1 MISIILPN
9 ELIPSVKLKVKMF
22 LFPLSFSN
30 RCSFANRNYYFLHYD
45 TFIRW
50 ILTLCIDGWIANILN
65 CCLCKYATSIL
76 RTRKTKKIF
85 FFSLFSGN
93 LWSYAWSKETIFFL
107 CLPGFKKMDNL
118 YFAFKSAKQYKYFG
132 KLSVSRHQEMLI
144 CLIFWPRYFISG
156 MCLLEI
162 ILNMEIILCIL
173 SSTLFIIIKKIRKP

>member
-1 MISIILPN
+1 MNMISIILPN

-76 RTRKTKKIF
+76 GTRKTKKIF
-85 FFSLFSGN
+85 FSVYSQEIYGHMLDPKKLFF
-93 LWSYAWSKETIFFL
+93 SYAFL
-107 CLPGFKKMDNL
+107 DLRKWTTFTLLLKVQNSTNILESCL
-118 YFAFKSAKQYKYFG
+118 SAG
-132 KLSVSRHQEMLI
+132 
-144 CLIFWPRYFISG
+144 
-156 MCLLEI
+156 
-162 ILNMEIILCIL
+162 
-173 SSTLFIIIKKIRKP
+173 IKKC